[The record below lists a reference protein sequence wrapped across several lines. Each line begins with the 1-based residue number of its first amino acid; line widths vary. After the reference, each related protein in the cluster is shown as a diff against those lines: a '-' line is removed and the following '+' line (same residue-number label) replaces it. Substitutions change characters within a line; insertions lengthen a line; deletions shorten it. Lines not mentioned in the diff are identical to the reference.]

1 MESLAGCL
9 RLLGEVAIEMSVD
22 QIDTGATRIKKL
34 VQSGKPFFVGRNGTI
49 EMQTIQYYLGRGDQ
63 PYPEQIR
70 EYIERNAGV
79 FPATDASLDAW
90 CRAYIKSL
98 EELDGVAAGWYE
110 STKMFEDRLLKTS
123 AALAFRCP
131 LRSIEPYYVEPAL
144 QWTRALEGK
153 RVCVVSSFTKSIQSQ
168 LKTATVW
175 TGENKLMLPY
185 SVDWSFVQTG
195 YSPKLGLGK
204 CEWPVGTWDAA
215 VASVVEQVVATRADI
230 ALIGCGGLGM
240 VMAAELKR
248 RGVSAIVMGGAIQ
261 VLFGIKGRRWSTHS
275 VISRFWNDAWV
286 WPADDEVPGG
296 SQEVEAGCYW

>member
-1 MESLAGCL
+1 
-9 RLLGEVAIEMSVD
+9 MSVD
-22 QIDTGATRIKKL
+22 QIDTGAARIKKL

-49 EMQTIQYYLGRGDQ
+49 EIQTIQYYLGRRDQ

-90 CRAYIKSL
+90 CRAYIKAL

-123 AALAFRCP
+123 AESAFRCP
-131 LRSIEPYYVEPAL
+131 LRSIEPYYVEPGL

-153 RVCVVSSFTKSIQSQ
+153 RVCVVSSFTKTIQSQ
-168 LKTATVW
+168 LKVATVW

-195 YSPKLGLGK
+195 YSPRLGLGK
-204 CEWPVGTWDAA
+204 CEWHVPSWDAA
-215 VASVVEQVVATRADI
+215 VNSVVEQVVATRADI

-261 VLFGIKGRRWSTHS
+261 VLFGMKGRRWSTHS
-275 VISRFWNDAWV
+275 VISKFWNDAWV

-296 SQEVEAGCYW
+296 SQEVEGGCYW